1 MSDVIVKYRIQ
12 KHCRAVIDRC
22 TFARQTD
29 KFLLQSDGRRH
40 TISSKFE
47 QYFDTWAEAHAA
59 LTEIADKRV
68 LEALRDLELA
78 NSYADNVRGMKEPV

>member
-12 KHCRAVIDRC
+12 THCRAVIDRC

-29 KFLLQSDGRRH
+29 NYLFQANGRGYA
-40 TISSKFE
+40 ISSHYE